1 MLKKGFVLNEPLYS
15 IDTANI
21 KLSDV
26 NFILSG
32 FSSKTT

>member
-1 MLKKGFVLNEPLYS
+1 MLKNGFLLNAPVYS

-21 KLSDV
+21 KLSEV